1 MKAIYSSL
9 LISFLCISCVAQNH
23 STRKEA
29 REKINGL
36 KKPLELT
43 NSQAKKLINIE
54 TSYLKDSN
62 RIAKYSNG
70 QNYQLQ
76 NLKNKRVAE
85 IKRLLSHEQFLK
97 FDLIDND
104 RIKKTPIRI
113 DQ

>member
-9 LISFLCISCVAQNH
+9 LISLLCISCVAQNH

-43 NSQAKKLINIE
+43 NSQTETLINIE

-62 RIAKYSNG
+62 SIAKYSKE
-70 QNYQLQ
+70 QNHQLQ
-76 NLKNKRVAE
+76 DLKNKRVAE
-85 IKRLLSHEQFLK
+85 IKRILSHDQFLK
-97 FDLIDND
+97 FDLIDNN
-104 RIKKTPIRI
+104 RIKKTPVRI